1 MEYLHIKTLYIEL
14 THRCNQHC
22 KHCYLDGGM
31 HHNETEMTTEQ
42 IIKIIREFKEQRGKY
57 IIITGGEPLVRAD
70 IFDILDVIESLEIP
84 FQFASNSLAMTQK
97 RLEKLDSYKCLD
109 LYFTSLLGA
118 DAQKHC
124 NITQKDSYNNILETL
139 SFWEKKEVPTY
150 VQVTLAKEFIDD
162 MDVIAEKLMAY
173 KNSTVKFTPIASIG
187 IKETGI
193 KETGIKE
200 TGIKET
206 GIKETKTDS
215 IIDAFDSQRL
225 LVPKSE
231 FERFHKKVSAL
242 QQKYPKRIEN
252 SNILNA
258 KQIVDLIADYK
269 DEELYAMC
277 YGFIAVRP
285 NGDISFS
292 CNMGNPYIFGK
303 AYDTIKIPLDKH
315 LMDYIDLLRKAEQ
328 AALVEAEQSIV
339 EFDVTVDNYIA
350 QH

>member
-31 HHNETEMTTEQ
+31 HHNEMEMTTEQ
-42 IIKIIREFKEQRGKY
+42 IVKIMQEFKEQGGKY
-57 IIITGGEPLVRAD
+57 IIITGGEPFVRAD

-97 RLEKLDSYKCLD
+97 RLEKLGSYKCLH
-109 LYFTSLLGA
+109 LYFTSLLGS
-118 DAQKHC
+118 DAQKHSK
-124 NITQKDSYNNILETL
+124 IAQRDSYNKVLESL
-139 SFWEKKEVPTY
+139 SFFEKQEVPTY
-150 VQVTLAKEFIDD
+150 VQVTLANEYIDD
-162 MDVIAEKLMAY
+162 MDVIAEKLMVY
-173 KNSTVKFTPIASIG
+173 RNCTVKFTPIASIG
-187 IKETGI
+187 IKETGM
-193 KETGIKE
+193 
-200 TGIKET
+200 KET

-215 IIDAFDSQRL
+215 IIDASDIHKL

-231 FERFHKKVSAL
+231 LIRFHKKVSAL
-242 QQKYPKRIEN
+242 QQKYPNRIED

-258 KQIVDLIADYK
+258 QQIADLIADYK

-292 CNMGNPYIFGK
+292 CNMGNPYVFGK
-303 AYDTIKIPLDKH
+303 AYNTIKIPLDKY
-315 LMDYIDLLRKAEQ
+315 LRDYIDLLRKAEQ
-328 AALVEAEQSIV
+328 AALDEAQQSIV
-339 EFDVTVDNYIA
+339 EFDVAVDNYIA
-350 QH
+350 QHESVK